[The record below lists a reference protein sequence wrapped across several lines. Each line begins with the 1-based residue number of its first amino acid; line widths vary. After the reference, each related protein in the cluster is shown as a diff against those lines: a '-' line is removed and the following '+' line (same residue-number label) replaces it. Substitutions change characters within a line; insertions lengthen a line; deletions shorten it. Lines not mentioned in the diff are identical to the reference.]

1 MGHQDLYEMRDG
13 GDECHVVVNT
23 STPFH
28 DLIYGPVSQDRALR
42 GLLDIMLLS
51 IGHAEFFDGKDD
63 RRDLAQYWIRAR
75 QEVSLHAHGFI
86 QAMPAADD
94 GGEA

>member
-1 MGHQDLYEMRDG
+1 MRDG

-51 IGHAEFFDGKDD
+51 IGHAEFFDGQGDGGW
-63 RRDLAQYWIRAR
+63 RSTGFAR
-75 QEVSLHAHGFI
+75 QGVSSARI
-86 QAMPAADD
+86 RQAMPAADD
-94 GGEA
+94 GVRLDA